1 MNFERGTRGKGSRV
15 HPVERTLTGGPFK
28 FSCYPI
34 TVCHAAPEKAHD
46 LDRNSLAIFLVGDTV
61 FAAEIIEGFCQHR

>member
-1 MNFERGTRGKGSRV
+1 
-15 HPVERTLTGGPFK
+15 VERTLTGGPFK